1 MKTEIKEFLDY
12 ISIEKNYSSYTS
24 INYEEDL
31 KDFLL
36 FLEKEGS
43 TNLRKVDYVQVRLYL
58 REMYEKKYSK
68 KTIAR
73 HISTL
78 RSFFK
83 YLLKEGK
90 ITSNPMTLISN
101 PKQEK
106 KLPTVLNYEEM
117 ETILKIPDQKTPFG
131 CRDACILELLY
142 SSGIRVSELVN
153 IKIEHLKREER
164 TIKILGKGSKERY
177 VLYGTKCAN
186 LLDQYLK
193 TYRPMLQKK
202 NINSYL
208 FLNKDGN
215 PLTTGGIRYVLEK
228 ILKEGGL
235 RLKVSPHTLR
245 HTFATHLLN
254 NGADLKSVQEL
265 LGHENLKTT
274 QIYTHISNDRLR
286 NVYLHTHPRAS
297 KRGKSK
303 F

>member
-1 MKTEIKEFLDY
+1 MKKEGTAFLDY
-12 ISIEKNYSSYTS
+12 ISIEKNYSSYTRM
-24 INYEEDL
+24 NYEEDL
-31 KDFLL
+31 KDFFT
-36 FLEKEGS
+36 FLEKEGCS
-43 TNLRKVDYVQVRLYL
+43 NLKKVDYTQVRFYL

-83 YLLKEGK
+83 YLVKEGK
-90 ITSNPMTLISN
+90 IDSNPMALISN
-101 PKQEK
+101 PKQDK
-106 KLPTVLNYEEM
+106 KLPSVLNYEEI
-117 ETILKIPDQKTPFG
+117 ETILQIPDQKTPFG
-131 CRDACILELLY
+131 SRDACMLELLY

-153 IKIEHLKREER
+153 IKIEDLKREEK
-164 TIKILGKGSKERY
+164 TIKIEGKGRKERY
-177 VLYGTKCAN
+177 VLYGSKCAD
-186 LLDQYLK
+186 LIEQYLK
-193 TYRPMLQKK
+193 TYRPMLQKQ

-215 PLTTGGIRYVLEK
+215 PLTTGGVRYILEK

-274 QIYTHISNDRLR
+274 QIYTHISNERLR
-286 NVYLHTHPRAS
+286 NVYLHAHPRAN
-297 KRGKSK
+297 KRGKS
-303 F
+303 